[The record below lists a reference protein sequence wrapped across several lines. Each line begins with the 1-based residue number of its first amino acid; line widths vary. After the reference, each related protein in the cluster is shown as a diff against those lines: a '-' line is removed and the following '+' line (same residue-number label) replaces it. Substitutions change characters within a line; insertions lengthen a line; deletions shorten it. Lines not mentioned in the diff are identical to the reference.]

1 MKKIFFVGLIISL
14 FFLTGCGK
22 YTEKTIVKDLNK
34 INIGNKIMLYK
45 EKDNYI
51 LKTDKEKYVL
61 FVNYE
66 KINFDYDIINF
77 RKGDIN
83 EINIFNGKVIEKN

>member
-1 MKKIFFVGLIISL
+1 MLNNKEKLKKITISN
-14 FFLTGCGK
+14 K
-22 YTEKTIVKDLNK
+22 IVKDLNK

-51 LKTDKEKYVL
+51 LKTDKEKYLL

-66 KINFDYDIINF
+66 KVNFDYDIINF

>member
-1 MKKIFFVGLIISL
+1 
-14 FFLTGCGK
+14 
-22 YTEKTIVKDLNK
+22 
-34 INIGNKIMLYK
+34 MLYK

-66 KINFDYDIINF
+66 KINLIMI
-77 RKGDIN
+77 
-83 EINIFNGKVIEKN
+83 